1 MGVIATRI
9 NGEFDKGFRQLCKQ
23 RGLTVSQ
30 GLNELVNNA
39 VNDGLNNE
47 LPEDIP
53 KVNTVLK
60 NVDTTED
67 TTEKKL
73 EKVQE
78 LKLEITK
85 LAMKQGSGESRHIS
99 DLFFYDEELQGL
111 ITGLR
116 SELDTLLKEIETDQ
130 QAGRGELNHEV

>member
-9 NGEFDKGFRQLCKQ
+9 NNESDKSFRQLCKQ
-23 RGLTVSQ
+23 RELTVSQ
-30 GLNELVNNA
+30 GLNELVNKT
-39 VNDGLNNE
+39 VNDGLNRE

-53 KVNTVLK
+53 EVNTVLK
-60 NVDTTED
+60 NVDTTE
-67 TTEKKL
+67 EKL

-85 LAMKQGSGESRHIS
+85 LAMKRGSGESRHFS
-99 DLFFYDEELQGL
+99 DLFFYDEVLQGL

-116 SELDTLLKEIETDQ
+116 SELDTLLEEIETDRQ
-130 QAGRGELNHEV
+130 SSQGEVKREV